1 MSSDHGVH
9 ESRHPTL
16 KQYVIIAIFL
26 FAITIVEFV
35 IILPEDYRGQGWT
48 LAPLAI
54 LSAVKFAAVIFFYM
68 HLKFD
73 NRLLTWVFLGGLAL
87 GFAVVFALVALFASW
102 TPSPRA
108 FAEDHAKPCTL
119 DHEFGGCLEDRPKAA
134 PEPVTPVETPSSEGE
149 GSDATASEPA
159 PATPAAGGLADT
171 GRQIFI
177 TGMGQGAATPCVT
190 CHTVE
195 GVPEAVGLLGPD
207 LSRIGAQAPNRQRG
221 VSAEEYLTQS
231 ITDPESFVPDGVE
244 RATPGLMLSAI
255 TAGLTE
261 EDVEAL
267 VAFLI
272 VQK

>member
-35 IILPEDYRGQGWT
+35 IILPEDFRGQGWT
-48 LAPLAI
+48 IAPLAI
-54 LSAVKFAAVIFFYM
+54 LSAIKFAAVIFFYM

-87 GFAVVFALVALFASW
+87 GFAVVLALVGLFTAW

-119 DHEFGGCLEDRPKAA
+119 DHELGGCLEDRPRA
-134 PEPVTPVETPSSEGE
+134 VV
-149 GSDATASEPA
+149 EPA
-159 PATPAAGGLADT
+159 PAPDSSPDESESTPAAAPVAPAAGGGLVDT

-177 TGMGQGAATPCVT
+177 TGTGEGAATPCVT
-190 CHTVE
+190 CHTVA

-207 LSRIGAQAPNRQRG
+207 LSHIGTEAATRQPG
-221 VSAEEYLTQS
+221 VSAEDYLAES
-231 ITDPESFVPDGVE
+231 IRDPESFIAEGVE
-244 RATPGLMLSAI
+244 RATPGLMLAAI
-255 TAGLTE
+255 TAGLTD
-261 EDVEAL
+261 EDVDAL
-267 VAFLI
+267 VAFLMA
-272 VQK
+272 QQ

>member
-35 IILPEDYRGQGWT
+35 IILPEDFRGQGWT
-48 LAPLAI
+48 IAPLAI
-54 LSAVKFAAVIFFYM
+54 LSAIKFAAVIFFYM

-87 GFAVVFALVALFASW
+87 GFAVVLALVGLFTAW

-119 DHEFGGCLEDRPKAA
+119 DHELGGCLEDRPKPVAEPTPGPAAA
-134 PEPVTPVETPSSEGE
+134 PDDS
-149 GSDATASEPA
+149 GS
-159 PATPAAGGLADT
+159 TPAAAPAPPAGGGLVDT

-177 TGMGQGAATPCVT
+177 TGAGEGAATPCVT

-207 LSRIGAQAPNRQRG
+207 LSHIGTEAATRQPG
-221 VSAEEYLTQS
+221 VSAEDYLAQS
-231 ITDPESFVPDGVE
+231 IRDPESFIAEGVD
-244 RATPGLMLSAI
+244 RATPGLMLAAI
-255 TAGLTE
+255 TAGLTD
-261 EDVEAL
+261 EDVDAL
-267 VAFLI
+267 VAFLMA
-272 VQK
+272 QQ

>member
-35 IILPEDYRGQGWT
+35 IILPEDFRGQGWT
-48 LAPLAI
+48 IAPLAI
-54 LSAVKFAAVIFFYM
+54 LSAIKFAAVIFFYM

-87 GFAVVFALVALFASW
+87 GFAVVMALVGLFTAW

-119 DHEFGGCLEDRPKAA
+119 DHELGGCLEDPSKAVVA
-134 PEPVTPVETPSSEGE
+134 PTPG
-149 GSDATASEPA
+149 PA
-159 PATPAAGGLADT
+159 PAPDDPGTAPAAAPAVPAGGGLVDT

-177 TGMGQGAATPCVT
+177 TGAGEGAATPCVT
-190 CHTVE
+190 CHMVE

-207 LSRIGAQAPNRQRG
+207 LSHIGTEAATRQPG
-221 VSAEEYLTQS
+221 VSAEDYLAQS
-231 ITDPESFVPDGVE
+231 IRDPESFIAEGVD
-244 RATPGLMLSAI
+244 RATPGLMLAAI
-255 TAGLTE
+255 TAGLTD
-261 EDVEAL
+261 EDVDAL
-267 VAFLI
+267 VAFLMA
-272 VQK
+272 QQ